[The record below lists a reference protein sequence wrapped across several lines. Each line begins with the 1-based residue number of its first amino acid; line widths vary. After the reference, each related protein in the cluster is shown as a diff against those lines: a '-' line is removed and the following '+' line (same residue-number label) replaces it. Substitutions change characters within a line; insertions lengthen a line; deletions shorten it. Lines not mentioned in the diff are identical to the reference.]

1 MCPAAERFTAL
12 LSEAAE
18 KKDVPN
24 IIISAIVAANRTRK
38 DFIAERIIAMNPEK
52 VGIYRLTMKSQSDNF
67 RQSAIQGV
75 MKRIKAKG
83 IEVVVYEPALQ
94 EDAFFNSRVEKDI
107 DKFKK
112 ECDVILAN
120 RYNEDIADVMDKVY
134 TRNHFSE
141 IKVMAKNDFE
151 G

>member
-1 MCPAAERFTAL
+1 MCSAAEEFTAL

-75 MKRIKAKG
+75 MKHIKAKG
-83 IEVVVYEPALQ
+83 ILRAGT
-94 EDAFFNSRVEKDI
+94 SRGH
-107 DKFKK
+107 
-112 ECDVILAN
+112 LL
-120 RYNEDIADVMDKVY
+120 
-134 TRNHFSE
+134 
-141 IKVMAKNDFE
+141 
-151 G
+151 